1 MFAFFISSGL
11 FLGWSL
17 GANDASNVFGTAVGA
32 RMIRFKTAAIY
43 CSIFI
48 ILGSVISG
56 AGASHTLGKLG
67 AVNAVAGAFI
77 VAFAA
82 AISVYLMT
90 KARYPVSTSQAIVG
104 AIIGWNLFSGSLT
117 DYNSLAKIVGTWVVC
132 PVISAIIAV
141 GLYRLVVFSIRILKP
156 HMFSLDALTRLGL
169 LLVGAFGSYSLG
181 ANNIANVMGVFVPV
195 SPFSDISLFGLV
207 NFSSAQQLFLIGG
220 ISIAVGVFTY
230 SKRVMETVGEG
241 IVSLSP
247 VAAFAVVSAHSFVLF
262 LFASQGL
269 ESFLSN
275 HGLPTIPLVP
285 VSSSQAIVGAVIGV
299 GLLKGGSSIRWRL
312 LGGISSSWVV
322 TPIIAA
328 AISFVSLFFLQNVFE
343 QKTYRPIT
351 YQITNEAFERIHNAG
366 IAAEKIRKLLYVK
379 YPDASQFNDALSKI
393 KGLDR
398 EARNFI
404 FTSAEINQIDVVH
417 RGLAKIPVGNGWITE
432 KQKNDLKKLEGR
444 TFYHIWLLQNALAEI
459 SPYWQYTA
467 NDEKHNEEVRRKL
480 SRIYEIFRYDSY
492 GKP

>member
-32 RMIRFKTAAIY
+32 RMISFKTAAIY

-67 AVNAVAGAFI
+67 AVNAIAGAFI

-82 AISVYLMT
+82 GISVYLMT

-132 PVISAIIAV
+132 PIISAIIAI
-141 GLYRLVVFSIRILKP
+141 GLYKVVVFSIRVLKP
-156 HMFSLDALTRLGL
+156 HMLTLDAVTRFGL

-195 SPFSDISLFGLV
+195 SPFSDISLFGLA
-207 NFSSAQQLFLIGG
+207 NFTSAQQLFLIGA
-220 ISIAVGVFTY
+220 IAIAVGVFTY

-247 VAAFAVVSAHSFVLF
+247 VAAFAVVSAHSIVLF
-262 LFASQGL
+262 IFASQGL

-299 GLLKGGSSIRWRL
+299 GILKGGSSIRWRL
-312 LGGISSSWVV
+312 LGGISSGWVV

-328 AISFVSLFFLQNVFE
+328 AVSFVSLFILQNVFE
-343 QKTYRPIT
+343 QKTYQPIK
-351 YQITNEAFERIHNAG
+351 YQVSNEAFERIQDAG
-366 IAAEKIRKLLYVK
+366 IATEKLRDLLHVQ
-379 YPDASQFNDALSKI
+379 YPDASRFNGELSKI
-393 KGLDR
+393 KELNRVDR
-398 EARNFI
+398 NYI
-404 FTSAEINQIDVVH
+404 FASAEINQVKIVDS
-417 RGLAKIPVGNGWITE
+417 GISAIPVNEHWITE
-432 KQKNDLKKLEGR
+432 KQKSDLKKLEGR
-444 TFYHIWLLQNALAEI
+444 TFYHKWLLQNALVEI
-459 SPYWQYTA
+459 SPYWQYMA
-467 NDEKHNEEVRRKL
+467 NDKRHNEKVGHQL
-480 SRIYEIFRYDSY
+480 SRIYKLFRYNNQ
-492 GKP
+492 

>member
-32 RMIRFKTAAIY
+32 RMVSFKTAATY

-48 ILGSVISG
+48 ILGAVISG

-67 AVNAVAGAFI
+67 SVNAIAGAFI

-82 AISVYLMT
+82 GVSVYLMT

-104 AIIGWNLFSGSLT
+104 AIIGWNMFSGSLT
-117 DYNSLAKIVGTWVVC
+117 DYNSLAKIVGTWVIC

-141 GLYRLVVFSIRILKP
+141 VLYKFVTAGIRILKP
-156 HMFSLDALTRLGL
+156 HMLALDALTRIGL

-207 NFSSAQQLFLIGG
+207 NLSSAQQLFFIGG
-220 ISIAVGVFTY
+220 IAIAAGVWTN

-247 VAAFAVVSAHSFVLF
+247 VAAFAVVSAHSMVLF

-269 ESFLSN
+269 EGFLSH

-285 VSSSQAIVGAVIGV
+285 VSSSQAIVGALIGV
-299 GLLKGGSSIRWRL
+299 GVLKGGSSIRWRL
-312 LGGISSSWVV
+312 FGGISSGWVV

-328 AISFVSLFFLQNVFE
+328 GVSFISLFFLQNVFE
-343 QKTYRPIT
+343 QKTYRPVM
-351 YQITNEAFERIHNAG
+351 YQVTDAAFERIRGKG
-366 IAAEKIRKLLYVK
+366 IDVDKLESLLHVK
-379 YPDASQFNDALSKI
+379 YPSALRFKAALSEVIELNKE
-393 KGLDR
+393 DR
-398 EARNFI
+398 HFI
-404 FTSAEINQIDVVH
+404 FSSAEITQI
-417 RGLAKIPVGNGWITE
+417 KITDSKINALCVSEHWINAT
-432 KQKNDLKKLEGR
+432 QKSDLRKLEGR
-444 TFYHIWLLQNALAEI
+444 SFNHTWQFYNALLEI
-459 SPYWQYTA
+459 SPYWHIRTTDKKH
-467 NDEKHNEEVRRKL
+467 DEEIRYIL
-480 SRIYEIFRYDSY
+480 SRAYEWFRY
-492 GKP
+492 PNQ

>member
-82 AISVYLMT
+82 AISVYFMT

-132 PVISAIIAV
+132 PIISAIIAI
-141 GLYRLVVFSIRILKP
+141 GLYKIVVFSIRILKP
-156 HMFSLDALTRLGL
+156 HMLTLDAVNRFGL

-195 SPFSDISLFGLV
+195 SPFSDISFFGLV
-207 NFSSAQQLFLIGG
+207 NFSSAQQLFLIGS
-220 ISIAVGVFTY
+220 IAIAVGVFTY

-247 VAAFAVVSAHSFVLF
+247 VAAFAVVSAHSIVLF

-269 ESFLSN
+269 ESFLAN

-312 LGGISSSWVV
+312 FGGISSGWVI

-328 AISFVSLFFLQNVFE
+328 AVSFVSLFFLQNVFE
-343 QKTYRPIT
+343 QKTYQPIK
-351 YQITNEAFERIHNAG
+351 YQITNEAFERIQEAG
-366 IAAEKIRKLLYVK
+366 IATENLRELLNVQ
-379 YPDASQFNDALSKI
+379 YPDASRFNDELSKI
-393 KGLDR
+393 KELDR
-398 EARNFI
+398 KDRKYI
-404 FTSAEINQIDVVH
+404 FSSAEINQVKIVDS
-417 RGLAKIPVGNGWITE
+417 GISAIPVDEHWITE
-432 KQKNDLKKLEGR
+432 KQKSDLKRLEGR
-444 TFYHIWLLQNALAEI
+444 SFYHKWLLQNALVKI
-459 SPYWQYTA
+459 SPYWQYMA
-467 NDEKHNEEVRRKL
+467 NDKGHNEKVRHQL
-480 SRIYEIFRYDSY
+480 SRIYKLFRYNY
-492 GKP
+492 H

>member
-43 CSIFI
+43 CGIFI

-132 PVISAIIAV
+132 PIISAIIAI
-141 GLYRLVVFSIRILKP
+141 GLYKIVVFCIRILKP
-156 HMFSLDALTRLGL
+156 HMLTLDAVTRFGL

-195 SPFSDISLFGLV
+195 SPFSDISLFGLI
-207 NFSSAQQLFLIGG
+207 NFSSAQQLFLIGS
-220 ISIAVGVFTY
+220 IAIAVGVFTY
-230 SKRVMETVGEG
+230 SKRVMETVGGG

-247 VAAFAVVSAHSFVLF
+247 VAAFAVVSAHSIVLF

-269 ESFLSN
+269 ESFLAN

-312 LGGISSSWVV
+312 FGGISSGWVI

-328 AISFVSLFFLQNVFE
+328 AVSFVLLFFLQNVFE
-343 QKTYRPIT
+343 QKTYQPIK
-351 YQITNEAFERIHNAG
+351 YQITNEAFERIQEAG
-366 IAAEKIRKLLYVK
+366 IATEKLRVLLHVQ
-379 YPDASQFNDALSKI
+379 YPDASQFNDELSKI
-393 KGLDR
+393 KELSRKDR
-398 EARNFI
+398 KYI
-404 FTSAEINQIDVVH
+404 FSSAEINQVKIIDS
-417 RGLAKIPVGNGWITE
+417 GISAIPADEHWITE
-432 KQKNDLKKLEGR
+432 KQKSDLKRLEGR
-444 TFYHIWLLQNALAEI
+444 SFYHKWLLQNALVEI
-459 SPYWQYTA
+459 SPYWQYMA
-467 NDEKHNEEVRRKL
+467 NDKGHNEKVRHQL
-480 SRIYEIFRYDSY
+480 SRIYKLFRYNNH
-492 GKP
+492 